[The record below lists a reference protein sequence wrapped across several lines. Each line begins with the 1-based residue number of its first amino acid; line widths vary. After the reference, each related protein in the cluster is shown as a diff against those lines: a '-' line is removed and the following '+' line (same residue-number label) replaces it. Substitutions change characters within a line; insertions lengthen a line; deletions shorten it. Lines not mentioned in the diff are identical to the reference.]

1 MAKDQELTLKNW
13 SDEDKPRE
21 RLLATGK
28 KNMSTAELIA
38 ILLGSGYHGKSAVSV
53 AQKLLQDHENNI
65 ANISRLSYRELIQYK
80 GIGDAKA
87 ITLIAAFEL
96 GTRISHQSNINNIN
110 TILSSADTFHYISPK
125 LIDLTYEEFW
135 AIYLNNRGKVI
146 VSKKVA
152 EGGFS
157 QVHIDMKKLFEPV
170 LNHGVSRIIIAHNHP
185 SGDLTPSQSDKKL
198 TIKVQEAAKL
208 LDTQLIDHIIVG
220 VNGETK
226 KENYFSFADNGILI

>member
-1 MAKDQELTLKNW
+1 MVKNQELTLKNW

-38 ILLGSGYHGKSAVSV
+38 ILLGSGYRGKSAVSV
-53 AQKLLQDHENNI
+53 AQELLQSNENNI
-65 ANISRLSYRELIQYK
+65 ANISKLSYRELIKYK
-80 GIGDAKA
+80 GIGSAKA

-96 GTRISHQSNINNIN
+96 GTRISHTSNNRNIN
-110 TILSSADTFHYISPK
+110 TITNSLDAFHHISPK
-125 LIDLTYEEFW
+125 LIDLAYEEFW
-135 AIYLNNRGKVI
+135 AIYINNRGKVI

-185 SGDLTPSQSDKKL
+185 SGDLTPSQSDKSL
-198 TIKVQEAAKL
+198 TRKVHEAAKL

-220 VNGETK
+220 INGETK
-226 KENYFSFADNGILI
+226 RENYFSFADNDLLN

>member
-1 MAKDQELTLKNW
+1 MAKNQDLTLKNW

-53 AQKLLQDHENNI
+53 AQELLQDNDNNI
-65 ANISRLSYRELIQYK
+65 ANLSKLSYRELIGYK
-80 GIGDAKA
+80 GIGTAKA

-96 GTRISHQSNINNIN
+96 GTRIEHLSNIKDIN
-110 TILSSADTFHYISPK
+110 TISSSKDAFHHISPK
-125 LIDLTYEEFW
+125 LIDLTFEEFW
-135 AIYLNNRGKVI
+135 AIYINNRGKVI

-185 SGDLTPSQSDKKL
+185 SGDLTPSKADKDL
-198 TIKVQEAAKL
+198 TRKVQEAAKL

-220 VNGETK
+220 LNGENQR
-226 KENYFSFADNGILI
+226 ENYFSFADNCLL